1 MGTVSGSNSWTR
13 VGSTGTQTRPVS
25 RVSVGMRGLW
35 MDGIL
40 SCARMDTKWRFE
52 QMVSVLGDFGI
63 EARVGILEGDVFD

>member
-1 MGTVSGSNSWTR
+1 
-13 VGSTGTQTRPVS
+13 
-25 RVSVGMRGLW
+25 